1 MLTWQVGWDPH
12 VSDLHL
18 ISSFSSHL
26 NESKC
31 SQLATSEKKPL
42 LKSSKE
48 AIYTSFRK
56 WRCYTWYIAV
66 VRETIQSRARKRGAQ
81 NRLITSGE
89 KQINWAIYV
98 RVGRPAQRTVCNGRM
113 PTHKQKHTTVAVAI
127 RSSNSDR
134 GAQRGNKKKK
144 HTKSI
149 PISIH
154 LSPQPNRHPSLAR
167 SLAAAA
173 AAEAAAAATRGSD
186 GRRGGAVPGG
196 AHPHGLLVDHGL
208 GEGGRRRRWG
218 GVGARARTAGPFAA
232 GGGGVHDP
240 GARATRGSVRA
251 DAGRLPCRW
260 FFPPLVCD

>member
-1 MLTWQVGWDPH
+1 MPH
-12 VSDLHL
+12 QKKNH
-18 ISSFSSHL
+18 FSNHQRRRFTPVFE
-26 NESKC
+26 NEDVI
-31 SQLATSEKKPL
+31 PG
-42 LKSSKE
+42 
-48 AIYTSFRK
+48 
-56 WRCYTWYIAV
+56 IAV

-208 GEGGRRRRWG
+208 GEGGRRRR
-218 GVGARARTAGPFAA
+218 
-232 GGGGVHDP
+232 
-240 GARATRGSVRA
+240 
-251 DAGRLPCRW
+251 
-260 FFPPLVCD
+260 